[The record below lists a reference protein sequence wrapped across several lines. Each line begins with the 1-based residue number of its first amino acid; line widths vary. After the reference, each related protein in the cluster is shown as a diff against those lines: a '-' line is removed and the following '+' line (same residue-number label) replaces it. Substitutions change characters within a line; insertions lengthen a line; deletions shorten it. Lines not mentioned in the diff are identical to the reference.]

1 MSRGLGRNEGND
13 LPANSDFSAWV
24 PPYTV
29 PPVDP
34 ARATVPLTMYRDM
47 VAKWCEAE
55 AVTLDLRAR
64 LAEHGDNA
72 DGPPGT
78 VTLARL
84 RALENVMDLARE
96 YLFDSTDGK
105 RAALWEAIVDAGRKP

>member
-1 MSRGLGRNEGND
+1 M
-13 LPANSDFSAWV
+13 PANSDISTWS
-24 PPYTV
+24 PPYSV
-29 PPVDP
+29 PAVDP
-34 ARATVPLTMYRDM
+34 HRATVPLAMYRDM
-47 VAKWCEAE
+47 VAKWSEAE

-64 LAEHGDNA
+64 LEGHGDNA

-78 VTLARL
+78 VTLGRL

-96 YLFDSTDGK
+96 YLFDSTDEK

>member
-1 MSRGLGRNEGND
+1 M
-13 LPANSDFSAWV
+13 PANSDISTWA
-24 PPYTV
+24 PPYSV
-29 PPVDP
+29 PAVDP
-34 ARATVPLTMYRDM
+34 HRATVPLAMYRDM
-47 VAKWCEAE
+47 VAKWSEAE

-64 LAEHGDNA
+64 LEGHGDSA

-78 VTLARL
+78 VTLGRL

-96 YLFDSTDGK
+96 YLFDSTDEK